1 MENQSNSQNTLN
13 AILEII
19 RGIAEKSDSD
29 NYIYRGEP
37 DIYDR
42 VSSSLWREC
51 ERKMQT
57 ENFDIQAIEGLI
69 LDSAKNYTP
78 EQEEIEIWAELQH
91 YGGHTN
97 LIDFTTDSHI
107 ALFFACDRFFDKP
120 GRIIFLGEEAQDENQ
135 VEKKTQNPRNRIIA
149 QKSVFI
155 RPPTGVVE
163 PDDVIIIP
171 VHLKQPILGYLDKH
185 HGISTETIYND
196 LHGFIRNQDIH
207 QSACIEFYVG
217 SMQQQ
222 TGDPENEHTSEV
234 WTLWSGNWTL

>member
-1 MENQSNSQNTLN
+1 MKNQPNPQNDLS
-13 AILEII
+13 AVLEIL
-19 RGIAEKSDSD
+19 REIAEKSDSG

-37 DIYDR
+37 RRYR
-42 VSSSLWREC
+42 KVSSSLWRVC
-51 ERKMQT
+51 KRKMKT
-57 ENFDIQAIEGLI
+57 ENFDIQAIEGQI
-69 LDSAKNYTP
+69 LDSAKDYTP

-120 GRIIFLGEEAQDENQ
+120 GRVVFLGERAQNENR
-135 VEKKTQNPRNRIIA
+135 VEETPQNPRNRIIA

-163 PDDVIIIP
+163 PDDVITIP
-171 VHLKQPILGYLDKH
+171 AHLKQPILGYLDKH

-196 LHGFIRNQDIH
+196 LHGFIRNQDMYQVTSI
-207 QSACIEFYVG
+207 AFYIG
-217 SMQQQ
+217 SIQQH
-222 TGDPENEHTSEV
+222 TGEAEDADTSE
-234 WTLWSGNWTL
+234 T

>member
-1 MENQSNSQNTLN
+1 MKNQSNPQDNLN
-13 AILEII
+13 AVLEII
-19 RGIAEKSDSD
+19 GKIAEKSDRD

-37 DIYDR
+37 DSYDR

-51 ERKMQT
+51 EKKMRT
-57 ENFDIQAIEGLI
+57 EDFDIQAIEGLI
-69 LDSAKNYTP
+69 LESAKNYTP

-120 GRIIFLGEEAQDENQ
+120 GRVLFLGEEAQNENR
-135 VEKKTQNPRNRIIA
+135 VEKKPQNPRNRIIA

-163 PDDVIIIP
+163 PDDVIAIP
-171 VHLKQPILGYLDKH
+171 AHLKQPILGYLDKH

-207 QSACIEFYVG
+207 QIACIEFYVG
-217 SMQQQ
+217 SIQQP
-222 TGDPENEHTSEV
+222 TGDPENADTSK
-234 WTLWSGNWTL
+234 T

>member
-1 MENQSNSQNTLN
+1 MKNQSNPKDYLN
-13 AILEII
+13 AVLEII
-19 RGIAEKSDSD
+19 GKIAEKSDSG

-37 DIYDR
+37 R
-42 VSSSLWREC
+42 RHRKVSSSLWREC
-51 ERKMQT
+51 KRKMRT
-57 ENFDIQAIEGLI
+57 EVFDIQAIEEPI
-69 LDSAKNYTP
+69 LELAKNYIP

-120 GRIIFLGEEAQDENQ
+120 GRVLFLGEEAQSENR
-135 VEKKTQNPRNRIIA
+135 VKKKPQNPRNRIIA

-155 RPPTGVVE
+155 RPLTGVVE
-163 PDDVIIIP
+163 PDDVIAIP
-171 VHLKQPILGYLDKH
+171 AHLKQPILGYLDKH

-207 QSACIEFYVG
+207 QIACIEFYVG
-217 SMQQQ
+217 SIQQP
-222 TGDPENEHTSEV
+222 TGDPENADTSK
-234 WTLWSGNWTL
+234 T

>member
-42 VSSSLWREC
+42 GSSSLWREC

-135 VEKKTQNPRNRIIA
+135 VEKKNS
-149 QKSVFI
+149 KSTK
-155 RPPTGVVE
+155 P
-163 PDDVIIIP
+163 
-171 VHLKQPILGYLDKH
+171 H
-185 HGISTETIYND
+185 HSPEECIHSTT
-196 LHGFIRNQDIH
+196 HG
-207 QSACIEFYVG
+207 SC
-217 SMQQQ
+217 
-222 TGDPENEHTSEV
+222 
-234 WTLWSGNWTL
+234 

>member
-1 MENQSNSQNTLN
+1 MKNQSSPQNDLN
-13 AILEII
+13 AVLGII
-19 RGIAEKSDSD
+19 GKIAKKSDSG

-37 DIYDR
+37 R
-42 VSSSLWREC
+42 RHRKVSSSLWREC
-51 ERKMQT
+51 KRKMRT
-57 ENFDIQAIEGLI
+57 EDFDIQAIEGLI

-107 ALFFACDRFFDKP
+107 ALFFAYDRFFDKP
-120 GRIIFLGEEAQDENQ
+120 GRVLFLGEEAQNKNR
-135 VEKKTQNPRNRIIA
+135 VKKKPQNPRNRIIA

-163 PDDVIIIP
+163 PDDVIAIP
-171 VHLKQPILGYLDKH
+171 AHLKQLILNYLDKH

-196 LHGFIRNQDIH
+196 LHGFIRNQDMH
-207 QSACIEFYVG
+207 QIASIEFYVG
-217 SMQQQ
+217 SIQQE
-222 TGDPENEHTSEV
+222 TGDTENEDTSK
-234 WTLWSGNWTL
+234 T